1 MFSVVM
7 PTYNQARFLPDA
19 VASVL
24 AQTFRD
30 FELILVNDGS
40 TDETPRLV
48 DQLAAGDGRIVVLHQ
63 ANAGASAAR
72 RAGVARARAA
82 WLAYLDSDD
91 LWRPDALATY
101 AAYIAEHP
109 GAQFLFGHRH
119 RLNEDGSV
127 TELPAEHQLRPSGT
141 KEIFEHIYISHLCV
155 CYRRDLY
162 EKAGGFDGSLRA
174 VEDYDLYL
182 RMSLL
187 CEFEPVGR
195 VTGLRRR
202 HPGCLSRASG
212 YSKMLEAEVLR
223 RFVERQG
230 GKDRLDPLRVRRRL
244 GKLYRAAGKEY
255 FKRRCY
261 RNAMEALR
269 SARPYPTSFQ
279 GWLIGVL
286 SRILLPLGRSDPRD
300 LPRL

>member
-1 MFSVVM
+1 
-7 PTYNQARFLPDA
+7 
-19 VASVL
+19 
-24 AQTFRD
+24 
-30 FELILVNDGS
+30 
-40 TDETPRLV
+40 V